1 MRNGGTSHLVGH
13 GGGSNF
19 AGNGALL
26 EVAEGD
32 VGPGVAIKV
41 QQDVVEPHNCI
52 VQLRYVVMGL
62 DLILTTNSILERPFR
77 SYLRLI
83 GLISTLSLSSII
95 SQTFTAI
102 ALCQKLSNP
111 KRSAARDRLCHGHGL

>member
-13 GGGSNF
+13 GGGSHF
-19 AGNGALL
+19 AGDGALL

-41 QQDVVEPHNCI
+41 QQDVVEAHNCI

-62 DLILTTNSILERPFR
+62 DLILTTNSILERPFG

-83 GLISTLSLSSII
+83 GLIGTLSLSSII
-95 SQTFTAI
+95 SRTFNVL